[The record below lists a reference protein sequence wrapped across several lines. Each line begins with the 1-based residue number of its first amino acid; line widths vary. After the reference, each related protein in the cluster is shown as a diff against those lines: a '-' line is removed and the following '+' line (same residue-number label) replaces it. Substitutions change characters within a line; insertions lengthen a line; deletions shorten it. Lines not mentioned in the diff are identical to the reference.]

1 MEVGELPENNKY
13 ADFDKIEI
21 ITELEGILKNDA
33 PLHVG
38 TAAAR
43 AQMGMDKPIERG
55 LLPHAKD
62 MKEEPYIPGSSL
74 KGVLRSL
81 AERLVRSGFLGQ
93 DSWACDPFNAQD
105 KEREDEEGPC
115 IICGIFGGGGLKKNK
130 VASHVEISNAYPEDP
145 ASVSVRIRTRV
156 AISRLKGGA
165 AGGRLFNMEMV
176 EPGVRWK
183 FNMRIINIDLRD
195 ENEPRAKLL
204 REVLRLLRDGKLSV
218 GGGRSVGLGSI
229 RLEEAR
235 LTFYTIKNGGLAKE
249 GPIPIDDVL
258 GGGE

>member
-1 MEVGELPENNKY
+1 MEVGGLPENNKY

-21 ITELEGILKNDA
+21 ITELEGVLRNDA

-62 MKEEPYIPGSSL
+62 MKEAPYIPGSSL

-165 AGGRLFNMEMV
+165 AGGRLFNIELIQ
-176 EPGVRWK
+176 PGVKWEFR
-183 FNMRIINIDLRD
+183 MRIMNIDLRKKED
-195 ENEPRAKLL
+195 ARAKLL
-204 REVLRLLRDGKLSV
+204 KMLLRWLRDGLIQV
-218 GGGRSVGLGSI
+218 GGGRSVGLGAVK
-229 RLEEAR
+229 LEEAR
-235 LTFYTIKNGGLAKE
+235 VTIYSVRDGRLE
-249 GPIPIDDVL
+249 EEHMTLDELL
-258 GGGE
+258 GGE